1 MGLFCFSY
9 ISNKID
15 LKLLSVLHLSEALA
29 AVDRSVA
36 LGLEG
41 NASFLA
47 AGCSCSCEV
56 LLGTLN
62 SHLSL
67 VSAGLAALGLVLEAA
82 LCVELLLACC
92 EYEISAAF
100 LAN

>member
-1 MGLFCFSY
+1 MYSY
-9 ISNKID
+9 IRRY
-15 LKLLSVLHLSEALA
+15 LRLLSVLHLSEALA
-29 AVDRSVA
+29 AVNRSVA

-47 AGCSCSCEV
+47 AGCAGSCEEFS
-56 LLGTLN
+56 GALN

-82 LCVELLLACC
+82 LSVEFLLACC
-92 EYEISAAF
+92 EYELLAAF